1 MVTITDLGQAV
12 RTAAAE
18 LPLGGTAQAAAR
30 LDEAR
35 GILTS
40 ALTESVEPAGL
51 PEISRAQTHL
61 DRAITQLIAA
71 AEHLDDYLVSI
82 GLAPGGGKGQVDV
95 PTSAPAAP
103 APDGKRSWWL
113 TRVDEI
119 TQADDDNKSKP
130 DGEIKHTELTPL
142 FETLVKI
149 ASGGDRNLFRRELQA
164 TDPAVGIRLPA
175 LTWPQV
181 RILAT
186 ELLGETP
193 TAKNM
198 DRLRAKTRDPIRHFL
213 PGLDEKACEIE
224 LAAACHV
231 AQPPERHPVDIA
243 AMGPVLVAALIKA
256 RGKKD

>member
-1 MVTITDLGQAV
+1 MGTITELGQAV
-12 RTAAAE
+12 RTATAE

-35 GILTS
+35 GILAQ

-82 GLAPGGGKGQVDV
+82 GLAPGGDKGEIDV
-95 PTSAPAAP
+95 PASAPAAP
-103 APDGKRSWWL
+103 APDGRRSWWL
-113 TRVDEI
+113 TRIAEI
-119 TQADDDNKSKP
+119 TKADEGQAKAAE
-130 DGEIKHTELTPL
+130 EIRHTELTPL
-142 FETLVKI
+142 FEKLVKI
-149 ASGGDRNLFRRELQA
+149 AAGGDRDLFRRELQA

-175 LTWPQV
+175 LTWPQIRV
-181 RILAT
+181 LAT
-186 ELLGETP
+186 EFLGETP
-193 TAKNM
+193 TAKNL
-198 DRLRAKTRDPIRHFL
+198 DRLRAKTGDRIRQFL
-213 PGLDEKACEIE
+213 PGLDDKAGEIE

-243 AMGPVLVAALIKA
+243 AMGPVLVAALIRA
-256 RGKKD
+256 RGKQD

>member
-1 MVTITDLGQAV
+1 MASITDLGQAV

-30 LDEAR
+30 FDEAR
-35 GILTS
+35 GILAQ

-71 AEHLDDYLVSI
+71 SEHLDDYLVAI
-82 GLAPGGGKGQVDV
+82 GLAPGGDKGEVV
-95 PTSAPAAP
+95 IPGSAPASP
-103 APDGKRSWWL
+103 APGGKRSWWL

-119 TQADDDNKSKP
+119 TQADDDGKADP
-130 DGEIKHTELTPL
+130 EGEIRHTELTPL
-142 FETLVKI
+142 FETLVKV
-149 ASGGDRNLFRRELQA
+149 AGSGDRNQYRRELQA

-175 LTWPQV
+175 LTWPQIRV
-181 RILAT
+181 LAG
-186 ELLGETP
+186 EMLGETP
-193 TAKNM
+193 TASTM
-198 DRLRAKTRDPIRHFL
+198 DRLRAKTRDPVKSIL
-213 PGLDEKACEIE
+213 PGLDDKAGEVE

-231 AQPPERHPVDIA
+231 AQPPERNPVDIA